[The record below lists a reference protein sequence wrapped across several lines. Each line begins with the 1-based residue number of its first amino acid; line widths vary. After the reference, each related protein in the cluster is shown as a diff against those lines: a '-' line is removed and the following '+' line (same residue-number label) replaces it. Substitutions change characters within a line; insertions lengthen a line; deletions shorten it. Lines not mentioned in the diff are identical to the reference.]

1 MRSFAEVNRDIEQL
15 VQEIHNL
22 ETEINRSEKQN
33 GTKTEELERLVM
45 MKVNIN
51 MELQSIMGSI
61 HQSLQ
66 EITAEKF
73 VENYTQKTTE
83 INKKYGEVGI
93 IEQLEEEIRLRNR
106 TLDTDNEQLTNQKK
120 ELQKKK
126 EKLRELKMEMRQ
138 F

>member
-33 GTKTEELERLVM
+33 KTKTEELERLVM

-73 VENYTQKTTE
+73 VEDYIQKTTE

-106 TLDTDNEQLTNQKK
+106 TLDTDNEQLTDQKK

>member
-33 GTKTEELERLVM
+33 ETKTEELERLVM

-73 VENYTQKTTE
+73 VEDYTQKTTE

-106 TLDTDNEQLTNQKK
+106 TLDTDNEQLTDQKK

>member
-1 MRSFAEVNRDIEQL
+1 MRSFVEVNRDIEQL

-33 GTKTEELERLVM
+33 KTKTEELERLVM

-73 VENYTQKTTE
+73 VEDYTQKTTE

>member
-33 GTKTEELERLVM
+33 KTKTEELERLVM

-73 VENYTQKTTE
+73 VEDYTQKTTE